1 MRDLSAFIYIIFVCM
16 TAYGVVS
23 SALTMYS
30 TIEFSAKSL
39 SSAILYRPYWFI
51 FGIIDD
57 EKVKLG
63 GKFILTQI

>member
-23 SALTMYS
+23 AALTMYS
-30 TIEFSAKSL
+30 TIEFSAKNL

-51 FGIIDD
+51 FSIIDD
-57 EKVKLG
+57 ERVKLD